1 MLKDAIEYDG
11 SAVAFIQLV
20 AAMDRDGEI
29 ARAIRGKRTYRIAL
43 EDAGRV
49 NLPEPSAAEQSG
61 SVTPDAA
68 NQPAVV
74 IDYDELARA
83 LVREFYHFVAVR
95 QPALAR
101 TGMSGADAVANP
113 PPRRH
118 AVSPTEHER
127 IVAERDEYARRLE
140 IARGKLDELLG
151 GDNHGDTGRP
161 AATPAAADR

>member
-11 SAVAFIQLV
+11 SGVAFIQLV

-29 ARAIRGKRTYRIAL
+29 SRAIRGKRTYRIAL

-49 NLPEPSAAEQSG
+49 DLPEPFAAEQYG
-61 SVTPDAA
+61 SVTAGA
-68 NQPAVV
+68 NQPPVV

-83 LVREFYHFVAVR
+83 LVREFYHFVAAR

-101 TGMSGADAVANP
+101 TGMSGADAVADS

-127 IVAERDEYARRLE
+127 TVAERDEYARRLE

-151 GDNHGDTGRP
+151 GDNHGDTGRT